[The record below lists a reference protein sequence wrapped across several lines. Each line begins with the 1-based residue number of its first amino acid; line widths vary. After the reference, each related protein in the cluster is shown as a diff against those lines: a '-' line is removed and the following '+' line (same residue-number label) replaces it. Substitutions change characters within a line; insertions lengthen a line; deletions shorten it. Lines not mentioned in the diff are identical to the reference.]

1 MKAKINTFICLCA
14 VSLTMFCL
22 SGCQSGDAKDTT
34 NVNDEISN
42 ADDSSAS
49 SSDSV
54 DAVAEGLDESTAD
67 MSGNSDEESIAALE
81 GETVAV
87 AEEGLDEF
95 EFYADMNGNSDEE
108 SIAALEGKWVA
119 IEFCKSSIAPYTLKR
134 YYFNGKGQA
143 TLKYYIIKE
152 TGFDYILDFE
162 GTYYLNDNGLIYA
175 DMENEDGFDRALDY
189 LKDEDILQLVT
200 NRGRWNYYRIDDIT
214 EQNLIDDLREYGTSI
229 IQEKYSNYVY

>member
-14 VSLTMFCL
+14 ISLTMFCL

-81 GETVAV
+81 G
-87 AEEGLDEF
+87 
-95 EFYADMNGNSDEE
+95 
-108 SIAALEGKWVA
+108 KWVA
-119 IEFCKSSIAPYTLKR
+119 IEFRKDSIAPYTLER

-143 TLKYYIIKE
+143 TLKTYALKE
-152 TGFDYILDFE
+152 TGFDYILDYE

-189 LKDEDILQLVT
+189 LKDEDILQDVS
-200 NRGRWNYYRIDDIT
+200 RVGRWNYYRIDDIT

-229 IQEKYSNYVY
+229 IQEKYSNYVYIVDLSEYETVIIQEK

>member
-67 MSGNSDEESIAALE
+67 M
-81 GETVAV
+81 
-87 AEEGLDEF
+87 
-95 EFYADMNGNSDEE
+95 NGNSDEE

-119 IEFCKSSIAPYTLKR
+119 IGFCENFDEYTLER

-143 TLKYYIIKE
+143 TLTCYSLKE
-152 TGFDYILDFE
+152 TGFDYILDYE
-162 GTYYLNDNGLIYA
+162 GTYYLNDIGMLYTH
-175 DMENEDGFDRALDY
+175 MEGELNRAFDY
-189 LKDEDILQLVT
+189 LKDEDILQLVG
-200 NRGRWNYYRIDDIT
+200 RGRGNYYRIDDIT

-229 IQEKYSNYVY
+229 IQEKYSNYVYDTSY